1 MTYLTNYVS
10 FLIAPTL
17 NALSMSILF
26 MKFPKNHQSLTQNG
40 NASILKEKKKK
51 TKMPHKN
58 NVPSLFFLILITHNT
73 PNRFIIHIIT
83 KKISLISQQLTACVD
98 CS

>member
-51 TKMPHKN
+51 NKDAT
-58 NVPSLFFLILITHNT
+58 
-73 PNRFIIHIIT
+73 
-83 KKISLISQQLTACVD
+83 
-98 CS
+98 